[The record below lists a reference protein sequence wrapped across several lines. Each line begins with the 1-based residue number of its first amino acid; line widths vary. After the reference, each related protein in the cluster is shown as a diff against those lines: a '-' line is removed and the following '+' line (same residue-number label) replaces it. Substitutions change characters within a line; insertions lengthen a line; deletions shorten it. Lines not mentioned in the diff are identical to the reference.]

1 MFQGIKV
8 NKNWKKRY
16 NKELMQTFGDLDTVS
31 LLNWIGHVNR
41 MGGARM
47 VRQVCNNNPQGS
59 RLRGR
64 PKNGRWNCVQIDINT
79 SRCKSKNWEQ

>member
-31 LLNWIGHVNR
+31 FFR
-41 MGGARM
+41 MSFELDWP
-47 VRQVCNNNPQGS
+47 C
-59 RLRGR
+59 
-64 PKNGRWNCVQIDINT
+64 
-79 SRCKSKNWEQ
+79 